1 MDGDAVA
8 LSPVG
13 RLSGDGGAD
22 PGDAA
27 PHGARRLAGG
37 LFHEGLLFLEP
48 TINHEADT
56 PKQQVRHAH
65 HQVNAL
71 VVRPRLVVVLLT
83 EGLFVAGLSGRA
95 GVDGARIGEQNQEGK
110 GAEKNGKP
118 AHC

>member
-1 MDGDAVA
+1 M
-8 LSPVG
+8 
-13 RLSGDGGAD
+13 
-22 PGDAA
+22 
-27 PHGARRLAGG
+27 RRSAGG

-48 TINHEADT
+48 TINHEPDA
-56 PKQQVRHAH
+56 PKQQIGHAH

-83 EGLFVAGLSGRA
+83 EGLLVARLSGRA
-95 GVDGARIGEQNQEGK
+95 GVDGAGIGEQNQEGK